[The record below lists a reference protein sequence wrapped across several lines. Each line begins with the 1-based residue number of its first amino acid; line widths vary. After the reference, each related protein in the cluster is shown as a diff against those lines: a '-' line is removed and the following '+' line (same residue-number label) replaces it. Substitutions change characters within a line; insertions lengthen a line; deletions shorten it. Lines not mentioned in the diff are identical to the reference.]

1 MSKVTTLNTLLV
13 AGILSLVFLNGRQI
27 QAAEPADYL
36 SRVSINPI
44 LRASDPPGSVGQA
57 RLMGRGPVVGY
68 YQPVAVTGPEGV
80 HFSLPAGGGMTE
92 STPRLEA
99 GFLIGSVYRFQVT
112 RIPGALGAE
121 LFPTVEVID
130 RTYPPQ
136 HLATRYPIEIQL
148 DIEDFRTA
156 INGQMVTRVIYLED
170 PQTAVPEVQKAST
183 NVPLEIS
190 EFQDPLAV
198 ADEYGRP
205 VAIVRIGSLTP
216 PNQSALLPEFFST
229 RMAELSFLK
238 PSPTT
243 PKYAIPLET
252 ISFTT
257 CSCGSTFQEELHSSA
272 FWLMW
277 VLFVQPTPWLELFI
291 QERRLGVVL

>member
-205 VAIVRIGSLTP
+205 VAIVRIGSLMP
-216 PNQSALLPEFFST
+216 PNQSALLPEFFFGYPT
-229 RMAELSFLK
+229 WAPFPNAKMQLSK
-238 PSPTT
+238 QTDNVPS
-243 PKYAIPLET
+243 
-252 ISFTT
+252 
-257 CSCGSTFQEELHSSA
+257 
-272 FWLMW
+272 
-277 VLFVQPTPWLELFI
+277 
-291 QERRLGVVL
+291 ERE